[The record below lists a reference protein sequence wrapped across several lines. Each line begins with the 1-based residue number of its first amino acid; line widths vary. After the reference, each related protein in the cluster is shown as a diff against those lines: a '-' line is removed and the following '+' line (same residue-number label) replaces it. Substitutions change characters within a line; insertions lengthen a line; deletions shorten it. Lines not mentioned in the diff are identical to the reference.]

1 MQSVYGDGVVALG
14 IGMPRVEKISA

>member
-14 IGMPRVEKISA
+14 IGMPRVEEISA